1 MARSFDTLDIRLLS
15 KVSTLYYSDECTQQ
29 EIANRLELSRPKVS
43 RLLKQAKVHGIVQ
56 VMVSFPEGNFIKLET
71 KVEKKYGLNEVIII
85 EASREKSDL
94 ASELLKSQLGSAAA
108 KYLARTVTD
117 GDVIGVTWGTTL
129 QAMVDKMTP
138 VQTNDCHVVQ
148 MLGGFGPPEAKAH
161 AMDISRRL
169 SQSLNSG
176 LTLLQSPAIVDSPE
190 IRDVLINDRRVKSAL
205 ALFPKVNKAY
215 VGIGAISTN
224 KVLQKE
230 NRDVSNDVQQE
241 ILESSAVGDIGLN
254 FFDIDGN
261 LVETSFGESF
271 IGMTLRQLKEVKTVV
286 GIAGGKEK
294 FNAIQGALR
303 GNHIDVL
310 ITDQYTARRLAQN

>member
-1 MARSFDTLDIRLLS
+1 MARPVDTLNIRLLS
-15 KVSTLYYSDECTQQ
+15 KVSTLYYTNEFTQQ

-43 RLLKQAKVHGIVQ
+43 RLLKQAKVHGIVRIN
-56 VMVSFPEGNFIKLET
+56 VSFPEGNFIKLES
-71 KVEKKYGLNEVIII
+71 EIEQKYGLNEVIIV
-85 EASREKSDL
+85 EASRENSDL

-117 GDVIGVTWGTTL
+117 SDVIGVTWGTTL

-138 VQTNDCHVVQ
+138 VQTSNCHVVQ

-176 LTLLQSPAIVDSPE
+176 LTLLQSPGIVDSPE
-190 IRDVLINDRRVKSAL
+190 IKDVLINDRRVKSAF

-224 KVLQKE
+224 QVLQKE
-230 NRDVSNDVQQE
+230 NRDVSTDLQQE
-241 ILESSAVGDIGLN
+241 ILNSPAVGDIGLN
-254 FFDIDGN
+254 FFDIDGSPI
-261 LVETSFGESF
+261 ETSFRERF
-271 IGMTLRQLKEVKTVV
+271 IGMTLEQLNEVKSVV
-286 GIAGGKEK
+286 GIAGGVEK
-294 FNAIQGALR
+294 FNAIKGALH

-310 ITDQYTARRLAQN
+310 ITDQHTADRLAQN